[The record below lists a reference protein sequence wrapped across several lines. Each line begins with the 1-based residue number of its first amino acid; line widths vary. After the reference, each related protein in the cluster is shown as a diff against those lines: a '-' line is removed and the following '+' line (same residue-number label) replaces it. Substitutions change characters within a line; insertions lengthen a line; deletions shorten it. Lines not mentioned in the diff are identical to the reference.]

1 LRLWHDALKL
11 ATFPS
16 WGVYEEMAGAAAS
29 VLYDLATTTSLR
41 ARIGF
46 PQPDDGDDQDDQDGD
61 RRRARRGVAPKRLMY
76 EGPYA
81 LY

>member
-1 LRLWHDALKL
+1 MFL
-11 ATFPS
+11 S

-29 VLYDLATTTSLR
+29 VLYDLATTPSLR
-41 ARIGF
+41 DRIGF
-46 PQPDDGDDQDDQDGD
+46 PEPGDDDDADGD
-61 RRRARRGVAPKRLMY
+61 RRRAWRGVAPKRLMY